1 MPLVPCPECSN
12 PCSTS
17 AVYCPKCGHSFKE
30 SDPVEKDE
38 KPIPGSTAK
47 KNQGLPLDSSNKN
60 NSGKGCGI
68 ALITLVVVIFM
79 CFILGQ
85 LKDNSD
91 PCARQRID
99 ELKRRTRLEQKGIDT
114 GPSDPLLT
122 PCK

>member
-1 MPLVPCPECSN
+1 MD
-12 PCSTS
+12 
-17 AVYCPKCGHSFKE
+17 YCPKCGHSFKE
-30 SDPVEKDE
+30 SELVEKGE
-38 KPIPGSTAK
+38 NPISGSTVK
-47 KNQGLPLDSSNKN
+47 KDQDLSLDNANEN

-68 ALITLVVVIFM
+68 ALIILLVTIFM

-91 PCARQRID
+91 PCAKQRID
-99 ELKRRTRLEQKGIDT
+99 ELKRRTRLEQQGIDT